1 VQSDQR
7 PIDQQAGGRH
17 LMTAALAV
25 LLLALAAVTGSSLSP
40 RSSSALLLLAG
51 GNDRPAGL
59 AVDDGKSALTWAR
72 SASYTKSSRPQPLAF
87 GGSASKFAP
96 EAALPPSDG
105 YGSCADL
112 AALGIDVAVQHA
124 AASGQS
130 TCRIPTGP
138 PDLTSR
144 AV

>member
-1 VQSDQR
+1 M
-7 PIDQQAGGRH
+7 A
-17 LMTAALAV
+17 AALAA
-25 LLLALAAVTGSSLSP
+25 LLLALAAVTGLALSA
-40 RSSSALLLLAG
+40 RSSSALLLLEG

-59 AVDDGKSALTWAR
+59 AVGDGEGVLTWAR
-72 SASYTKSSRPQPLAF
+72 SASYSKSNRPQLLAL

-105 YGSCADL
+105 SGSCADL
-112 AALGIDVAVQHA
+112 ATLGIDVAVRHA